1 MPNFN
6 PAALT
11 DRRNDVFRGYT
22 EFFESQPGD
31 KSQSL
36 RLDVLDNLLRLF
48 KDSNMNDVYL
58 QETADFLS
66 HPWPKLQQNISH
78 LLQVEERLELM
89 REIKSSAV
97 IQQYLHGWNTPCLNK
112 LRMSSKPDSPEEET
126 PETSR
131 ERKLPRTGQTMDS
144 SAATSFSA
152 CSTRSQ
158 SSRPDT
164 PTTPNKSKKPERD
177 QTQAELAKKRD
188 NYRWDKAQIGLQPI
202 EKLWNGLRLRLHV
215 FQDSKLRKD
224 KAGNCEFNWKR
235 DMMFDLDPNDVFK
248 PFLEADGQDFD
259 IRLMSSTT
267 QRIVRSGDEITITAE
282 DPAHAP
288 NWDLFDLNWRLCLMA
303 ALLGAGEVPEQIIPE
318 PVQGPDG
325 QMAPTDQD
333 LDTDTVINTV
343 IYRLENLTNA
353 SAPSAAEDHVRG
365 AQPDGAN
372 NGRAG

>member
-78 LLQVEERLELM
+78 LLQVEDRLELM

-97 IQQYLHGWNTPCLNK
+97 IQQYLHGWNTPCQ
-112 LRMSSKPDSPEEET
+112 ET
-126 PETSR
+126 R
-131 ERKLPRTGQTMDS
+131 QLQV
-144 SAATSFSA
+144 
-152 CSTRSQ
+152 C
-158 SSRPDT
+158 RPWDI
-164 PTTPNKSKKPERD
+164 R
-177 QTQAELAKKRD
+177 
-188 NYRWDKAQIGLQPI
+188 RWDKAQIGLQPI

-235 DMMFDLDPNDVFK
+235 DMMFELDPNDVLK

-259 IRLMSSTT
+259 IRLVSSTT

-318 PVQGPDG
+318 PEQGPDG

-353 SAPSAAEDHVRG
+353 SAPNAAEDHVRG